1 MKESEFECRLCRNKT
16 SYEFVPK
23 KENRLELAEVAR
35 RIENAGIGI
44 EAETPFLLMLSVK
57 GRKVSLFRNAR
68 FLVKSTTEEKAAR
81 EIAEALLPLL

>member
-1 MKESEFECRLCRNKT
+1 LKLSEFGCKPCRNKT

-23 KENRLELAEVAR
+23 KENRLELAAVAR
-35 RIENAGIGI
+35 RIEKSGIGI

-68 FLVKSTTEEKAAR
+68 FLVKSTAEEKTAR
-81 EIAEALLPLL
+81 ETAEVLLPLL